1 LFAARS
7 AVRLLKIDESF
18 RFRDNGAGG
27 EAKGVGGG
35 AQK

>member
-1 LFAARS
+1 
-7 AVRLLKIDESF
+7 LLKVDESF
-18 RFRDNGAGG
+18 RFRDDGAGGEAKGAGG